1 MRVLIP
7 WHGFITWNGGV
18 DLMRVIVTSL
28 RAVAAEQGV
37 DLVFALPPPP
47 PARMAS
53 ATALYAMAREVI
65 GTDPFVDGGL
75 DARAINRA
83 AVEANA
89 RIVFPTML
97 PIRTSH
103 VKKIGYFYD
112 FQHRDLPQHFSD
124 AERERRDW
132 DFVDMAE
139 RSNAVFC
146 TSHSVAAKAT
156 QYLGIAPER
165 MLVMPYT
172 PWLRPDWLGVDVA
185 AAQARYATGPRYVLV
200 SNHFWIHKDHPT
212 ALHAFAAVVA
222 DPRHADLKLVMT
234 GDTSDF
240 RDPAHFGRIQA
251 LITEL
256 GLGERCRILGMIPKA
271 DQIALLRGAALL
283 LQPTLYEGGPGGG
296 ASYEAGGLGVPA
308 LLSDIPVNLEAAI
321 DTVRYFRA
329 GDATH
334 CAEQIAAMLASPA
347 ARPGDDELLA
357 RSAQRLRVAGSV
369 LVDRMRALLD

>member
-1 MRVLIP
+1 MKVLIP
-7 WHGFITWNGGV
+7 WHGFITWAGGV
-18 DLMRVIVTSL
+18 DLMRVIVSSV
-28 RAVAAEQGV
+28 RAVAAENGV
-37 DLVFALPPPP
+37 DLVFALPPV
-47 PARMAS
+47 PAA
-53 ATALYAMAREVI
+53 ATAAALALRTMAREVI
-65 GTDPFVDGGL
+65 GADAVVDTGD

-83 AVEANA
+83 AVESNA
-89 RIVFPTML
+89 QIVFPTML

-103 VKKIGYFYD
+103 VKKVGYFYD
-112 FQHRDLPQHFSD
+112 FQHRDLPEHFTE

-146 TSHSVAAKAT
+146 TSQSVAAKAK
-156 QYLGIAPER
+156 QYVGIDPER

-172 PWLRPDWLGVDVA
+172 PWLQPHWLGLDVA
-185 AAQARYATGPRYVLV
+185 AAQSTYDTGSRYVLV
-200 SNHFWIHKDHPT
+200 CNHFWIHKDHAT
-212 ALHAFAAVVA
+212 AIRAFAAVAA
-222 DPRHADLKLVMT
+222 DPHHADLRLVMT

-240 RDPAHFGRIQA
+240 RDPAHFSRLQA
-251 LITEL
+251 LIDEL
-256 GLGERCRILGMIPKA
+256 GLRARVRILGMIPKP

-329 GDATH
+329 GDAAH
-334 CAEQIAAMLASPA
+334 CAEQLRGMLSEER
-347 ARPGDDELLA
+347 ARPSDAELLA
-357 RSAQRLRVAGSV
+357 RSTQRLRVAGEV
-369 LVDRMRALLD
+369 LVARLFALLE